1 MKILYWSGSINI
13 NNMGATKSI
22 DTSLT
27 QCLTDLGHDV
37 TWVARGGYPDAS
49 CNYFDIG
56 NSKLFDYYMRILNR
70 IKRTFL
76 IGNYKEEAFN
86 EYLKY
91 DHRMAKLIKSGLV
104 SVDHDTVFIGRNA
117 MSLCSMKEI
126 QKRGGKTIIH
136 SQFVHPEV
144 QDELVS
150 SSFKN
155 LGIPGRAVL
164 KKRSLRQIE
173 ELKLADAI
181 WCISSL
187 VTKSY
192 LKYSYTKDKL
202 FYCPL
207 GVDNYYYSSLSD
219 NSSEIFT
226 IIFVGNINPEK
237 GAHILMEALL
247 KSDLKKCKL
256 IFNGVIASYFK
267 SIFDKYY
274 EQLIAKGYFIEVSP
288 GPPLENYRKSNLF
301 ILPSVHD
308 SFGLV
313 VLEAM
318 AVGLPVIVSSN
329 VGAKDCI
336 KDKKN
341 GYIFNSG
348 SVVELKNYIE
358 KLYHNPAILKE
369 MSSKSL
375 ELSAEYQWNEIS
387 KKLILESEK
396 LLTKKHHK

>member
-1 MKILYWSGSINI
+1 
-13 NNMGATKSI
+13 
-22 DTSLT
+22 
-27 QCLTDLGHDV
+27 
-37 TWVARGGYPDAS
+37 
-49 CNYFDIG
+49 
-56 NSKLFDYYMRILNR
+56 
-70 IKRTFL
+70 
-76 IGNYKEEAFN
+76 
-86 EYLKY
+86 
-91 DHRMAKLIKSGLV
+91 
-104 SVDHDTVFIGRNA
+104 
-117 MSLCSMKEI
+117 
-126 QKRGGKTIIH
+126 
-136 SQFVHPEV
+136 
-144 QDELVS
+144 
-150 SSFKN
+150 
-155 LGIPGRAVL
+155 
-164 KKRSLRQIE
+164 
-173 ELKLADAI
+173 
-181 WCISSL
+181 
-187 VTKSY
+187 
-192 LKYSYTKDKL
+192 
-202 FYCPL
+202 
-207 GVDNYYYSSLSD
+207 
-219 NSSEIFT
+219 
-226 IIFVGNINPEK
+226 
-237 GAHILMEALL
+237 MEALL

-267 SIFDKYY
+267 LIFDKYY

-358 KLYHNPAILKE
+358 KLYHNPAILNE

-396 LLTKKHHK
+396 LLTKKTP